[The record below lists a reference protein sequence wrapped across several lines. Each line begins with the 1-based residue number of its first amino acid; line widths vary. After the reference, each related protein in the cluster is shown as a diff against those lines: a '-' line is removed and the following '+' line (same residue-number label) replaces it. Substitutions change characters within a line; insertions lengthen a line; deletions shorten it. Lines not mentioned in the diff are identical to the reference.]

1 VGTQALNDNAKKW
14 DALTRDGAAVLH
26 GLRVDQFDVP
36 DADIADANARYKA
49 PKAAPHRAFN
59 LAPHARRR
67 GLCVGVESVQRSAA
81 LHRGRCR
88 LDQSALQAL
97 REELPIVRQLASDQR
112 SQITAL
118 ELEVIVSPQACK

>member
-49 PKAAPHRAFN
+49 PKAAPHARSS
-59 LAPHARRR
+59 APHARRR
-67 GLCVGVESVQRSAA
+67 GLCVGVELVQRSAA
-81 LHRGRCR
+81 LHRAAADGSEC
-88 LDQSALQAL
+88 AAG
-97 REELPIVRQLASDQR
+97 A
-112 SQITAL
+112 A
-118 ELEVIVSPQACK
+118 